1 MDIKERVEWIKSV
14 LKEAHADGIV
24 YGNSG
29 GKDCSLVSILCKMAC
44 DNTVGI
50 IMPCES
56 SRNYGQ
62 DMSDAM
68 AVSDKFG
75 IKNIVIDV
83 TKGKQ
88 AMCEVLNSELDKVS
102 EERRKKALI
111 NINPRLRMITLYAY
125 AAANNMLVAG
135 TGNRSEAAMGYF
147 TKWGDGAY
155 DFNPISDLTVTE
167 VYEMLAELGCPEQI
181 IKKAPSAGLYEG
193 QTDEAEMGIS
203 YAAIDKYLL
212 SKEGLKEDVDKIE
225 RAIAASAHKRR
236 MPLTFKNSEN
246 NDKL

>member
-1 MDIKERVEWIKSV
+1 MDVKERVEWIKSV
-14 LKEAHADGIV
+14 VKDAHADGIV

-62 DMSDAM
+62 DMSDAK
-68 AVSDKFG
+68 AVADKFG
-75 IKNIVIDV
+75 IKNIIIDV

-88 AMCEVLNSELDKVS
+88 AMCDALKPVLDVASDEG
-102 EERRKKALI
+102 RKKALM

-135 TGNRSEAAMGYF
+135 TGNRSESAMGYF

-167 VYEMLAELGCPEQI
+167 VYQMLKELDCPEQI
-181 IKKAPSAGLYEG
+181 ITKAPSAGLYEG
-193 QTDEAEMGIS
+193 QTDESEMGIT

-212 SKEGLKEDVDKIE
+212 KKEGTKEDVAKIE
-225 RAIAASAHKRR
+225 RTIAVTAHKRR
-236 MPLTFKNSEN
+236 MPLTFKNS
-246 NDKL
+246 